1 VAGPDRLVVV
11 VSRVAAMRERIEDLI
26 VLGQDA
32 LTGDTQ
38 VLAGRD
44 PGGEGPAQPPGPTQV
59 RACRSSISSR
69 VEGRETSPTYSM
81 RAGSHRTRYSVAVRF
96 GVAQV

>member
-1 VAGPDRLVVV
+1 VAGADRLVVV
-11 VSRVAAMRERIEDLI
+11 VSHVPALWERIEDLI
-26 VLGQDA
+26 VFGKDA
-32 LTGDTQ
+32 LSGDAQ
-38 VLAGRD
+38 VLACRD
-44 PGGEGPAQPPGPTQV
+44 PGGEGSAQPPGPTQV
-59 RACRSSISSR
+59 RVCSSSISSR